1 MKNAVKGLL
10 QIALALIIISA
21 AFALL
26 VYTLHAF
33 AYLFISVVM
42 LFAGAVI

>member
-1 MKNAVKGLL
+1 MKKAIKILSRIL
-10 QIALALIIISA
+10 LALVIISA
-21 AFALL
+21 AFALV

-42 LFAGAVI
+42 LFAGAVM